1 MIKLDLK
8 EELKKKPSNIKGDI
22 KKNTDHYISFP
33 NKSILLTKRDNPIEK
48 VWHNQGFWQKTN
60 KYRYFIS
67 LSIFTWIKILIGG
80 KKPTRTSGENL
91 RRSRC
96 AGKFPFPD
104 SKAEKSREE
113 KKKEKSFEILYRGGR
128 IEKKNRREKNA
139 RLLDQLFIIC
149 KIWEQRKSVKKKKER
164 KERRKWSLWENEAMG
179 KRGGEERRRNRRNG
193 PNWRGSVTK
202 KVCRAS
208 KTST

>member
-1 MIKLDLK
+1 M
-8 EELKKKPSNIKGDI
+8 
-22 KKNTDHYISFP
+22 DHYISFP

-67 LSIFTWIKILIGG
+67 FSIFTWIKILIGG

-113 KKKEKSFEILYRGGR
+113 KRRKNPLKFYIAEEGSRRR
-128 IEKKNRREKNA
+128 IG
-139 RLLDQLFIIC
+139 
-149 KIWEQRKSVKKKKER
+149 ER
-164 KERRKWSLWENEAMG
+164 KTLGYWTNFLLFARFESRER
-179 KRGGEERRRNRRNG
+179 
-193 PNWRGSVTK
+193 V
-202 KVCRAS
+202 
-208 KTST
+208 